1 MYADYLVLGL
11 VAVFGVMA
19 VFIGS
24 MVIRYLNLRRSLEQ
38 LEALAEKE
46 RR

>member
-11 VAVFGVMA
+11 FVIFLVMA
-19 VFIGS
+19 IFIGS
-24 MVIRYLNLRRSLEQ
+24 MVLRYFNLRRSLEQ